1 MFTKHPMI
9 LINFFF
15 TVHIFFVLVVVVVV
29 SEEIALTFLRSEQS
43 AQFDNR
49 IILFRDSRI
58 YYLFRILM

>member
-1 MFTKHPMI
+1 MI

-29 SEEIALTFLRSEQS
+29 VDSEEIALTFLRSEQS

-58 YYLFRILM
+58 YYLF